1 MSGVLGG
8 VVAVG
13 TDICDVA
20 RVQNM
25 ILRYG
30 DAFLER
36 TFTEN
41 EIAYCNKFKNS
52 AERFAARFAAKEA
65 MAKALQ
71 CGFADGV
78 SPKSLSVQNSESGA
92 PYAVLDDCAKNKM
105 AAIGGKKMH
114 ISLSHLKD
122 YAVAFAVV
130 SA

>member
-1 MSGVLGG
+1 MSEVSGG

-71 CGFADGV
+71 CGFSGGV
-78 SPKSLSVQNSESGA
+78 SLKSLSVQNSESGA
-92 PYAVLDDCAKNKM
+92 PYAVLDDCAKNQKE
-105 AAIGGKKMH
+105 ASGG
-114 ISLSHLKD
+114 
-122 YAVAFAVV
+122 
-130 SA
+130 